1 MRTDELILQL
11 ASETRPVRRLRPPM
25 TRMAIWLAL
34 SLPWVL
40 AIVFVMGLRPDLT
53 ARLSDGR
60 WLIEQGAALATA
72 LMAAMAAFCA
82 GVPGRPKWEHLL
94 PLLPLAVWLGTLSQD
109 CFQGWIS
116 YGSAGLVL
124 HPDWQC
130 VPGIIMVGMGPAVA
144 MTAMILRGS
153 PIAPMTT
160 TALGA
165 LAAGGLAEVG
175 LRLFHQVDASLM
187 VLVWQAGTVVGLT
200 LVAGLFGRRV
210 LRWRHAGVGGDTVG
224 TRS

>member
-1 MRTDELILQL
+1 MILQL
-11 ASETRPVRRLRPPM
+11 ASEPAPVRHLRSPM
-25 TRMAIWLAL
+25 TRTAIWLAI
-34 SLPWVL
+34 SLPWVF
-40 AIVFVMGLRPDLT
+40 AIVFVMGLRPDLR
-53 ARLSDGR
+53 AQMSNAH

-82 GVPGRPKWEHLL
+82 GVPGRPRWEHLL
-94 PLLPLAVWLGTLSQD
+94 PLLPLAVWLGALGQD
-109 CFQGWIS
+109 CLQGWIS
-116 YGSAGLVL
+116 YGSAGLTL

-130 VPGIIMVGMGPAVA
+130 LPGIIMVGMGPAVA
-144 MTAMILRGS
+144 MAAMILRGA
-153 PIAPMTT
+153 PLAPMTT

-200 LVAGLFGRRV
+200 LIAGLFGRRV
-210 LRWRHAGVGGDTVG
+210 LRWRHADVRKHAFDAKN
-224 TRS
+224 